1 MQRDGGGVSRP
12 SVDRAG
18 FVPLRTM
25 DLNTLKDQ
33 PADLLLRL
41 FAETLEELRRRDLV
55 RSSNNPVADYAEK
68 IAAHALTL
76 RLIGKSGSGHDG
88 EDASGKRYQVKG
100 RRVTAH
106 NDSRQLSFMRNLDAK
121 PFDYLVGIIFNA
133 EFRVHRACIVPFEV
147 VQARA
152 GFSKHVNAHRL
163 LLRDDVWG
171 VEGVRDVTAEMT
183 KAAEEVCMGAC
194 GR

>member
-1 MQRDGGGVSRP
+1 
-12 SVDRAG
+12 
-18 FVPLRTM
+18 M

-55 RSSNNPVADYAEK
+55 RSSNNPVADYAER
-68 IAAHALTL
+68 IAAHALTQ

-100 RRVTAH
+100 RRVTVH
-106 NDSRQLSFMRNLDAK
+106 NASRQLSFIRNLDAK

-147 VQARA
+147 V
-152 GFSKHVNAHRL
+152 
-163 LLRDDVWG
+163 
-171 VEGVRDVTAEMT
+171 
-183 KAAEEVCMGAC
+183 
-194 GR
+194 